1 MFANGQQDD
10 EPSIVEIRF
19 NRVSIAED
27 VAKAIVIFDYLH
39 SLEILGN
46 VEFKTRKDKKGT
58 SETIIEAFYK
68 DLTETQFYAIIEAYP
83 SAINFDN
90 AKIIVEVAE
99 DKGDSDDTKVVDEDY
114 TIFHADGTKDAYPRR
129 YLGCY

>member
-58 SETIIEAFYK
+58 S
-68 DLTETQFYAIIEAYP
+68 
-83 SAINFDN
+83 
-90 AKIIVEVAE
+90 
-99 DKGDSDDTKVVDEDY
+99 
-114 TIFHADGTKDAYPRR
+114 
-129 YLGCY
+129 